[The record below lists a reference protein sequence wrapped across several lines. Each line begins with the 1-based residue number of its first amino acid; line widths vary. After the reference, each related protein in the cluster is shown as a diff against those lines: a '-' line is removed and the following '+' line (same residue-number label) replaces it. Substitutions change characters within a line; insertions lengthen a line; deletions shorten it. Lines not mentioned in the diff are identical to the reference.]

1 MEAQSLLGASG
12 RVVPRSARPE
22 LCGRSN
28 KRFRQG
34 LTRGLFGLGSQG
46 PGVPGC
52 AAPPCAVQLGCAAP
66 AAPWGGLGGHG
77 SQAALGPGVRGPPCA
92 PQNGGSWGG
101 PGGLKVR
108 GSLRTLG
115 PWVLGGAGS
124 RGARPPLRTLA
135 GVRGPLR
142 SRELLKAL
150 FFMRKRPTPYTG
162 ERAAQQAQTPGG
174 TPGGWDPWW
183 VFLASLRPVLPQT
196 PYSLLRGF

>member
-12 RVVPRSARPE
+12 RAVPRSAHPE

-34 LTRGLFGLGSQG
+34 LTRELLGFGSQG

-92 PQNGGSWGG
+92 PQNRGSWGALG
-101 PGGLKVR
+101 VLKCAV
-108 GSLRTLG
+108 SLRTLG
-115 PWVLGGAGS
+115 PWVLGGAGCW
-124 RGARPPLRTLA
+124 GARPPLRTLA

-142 SRELLKAL
+142 SGKLLEAL
-150 FFMRKRPTPYTG
+150 FFYAKRTHTVYRGTCRPTCPDPRRRTRRLG
-162 ERAAQQAQTPGG
+162 SLVGFPGKSQANSTA
-174 TPGGWDPWW
+174 DP
-183 VFLASLRPVLPQT
+183 L
-196 PYSLLRGF
+196 